1 MGSGIKVLLVDDEEL
16 YAESLAKVLTRRGMQ
31 VSTARDGPSAISWLE
46 GAKADVIVLDLKMPG
61 MDGIATLQE
70 IRKMDPMVPVI
81 MLTGHIDLEK
91 VTRALEG
98 GVGDI
103 LLKPCPVDSL
113 AAAIENAAER
123 KVAAQGLKDM
133 DTGWSSGK
141 KG

>member
-1 MGSGIKVLLVDDEEL
+1 MGSGIRVLLVDDEEL
-16 YAESLAKVLTRRGMQ
+16 YADSLAKVLRRRGMD
-31 VSTARDGPSAISWLE
+31 VFTARDGQSALSWLE
-46 GAKADVIVLDLKMPG
+46 GAQADVIVLDLKMPG
-61 MDGIATLQE
+61 MDGIATLKE
-70 IRKMDPMVPVI
+70 IRKSDPLTPVI

-113 AAAIENAAER
+113 AAAIENARER
-123 KVAAQGLKDM
+123 RLAAQAV
-133 DTGWSSGK
+133 K